1 MDQHVT
7 IGSDYLAELKDAT
20 ERIWSS
26 STQDPG
32 VYGFPFPRGTRWMP
46 GLSEQEILAY
56 EDVLGTKFPLD
67 FRTFLRAMNGT
78 DVPTLNVS
86 GGGVAPRQ
94 SAGVYSYPRDVEVV
108 KQLIGIVQENR
119 EGIALDLASQGF
131 HLPAP
136 ATLVP
141 ICGHRY
147 VVCTRKLNT
156 SVVLSIVVQDVDA
169 IVYADSLR
177 EYLQKDFMGV
187 VVKSPTRAPFEPT

>member
-1 MDQHVT
+1 MA
-7 IGSDYLAELKDAT
+7 IGSDFLAEFKDAT

-26 STQDPG
+26 GTQERG
-32 VYGFPFPRGTRWMP
+32 VYGFPFPQGTRWMP

-78 DVPTLNVS
+78 DLPTLNVS
-86 GGGVAPRQ
+86 GSGGLAPRQ
-94 SAGVYSYPRDVEVV
+94 PAGVYSYPRDVEVV

-119 EGIALDLASQGF
+119 DEIVLDLASQGF
-131 HLPAP
+131 DLPAQGR
-136 ATLVP
+136 LVP

-156 SVVLSIVVQDVDA
+156 SVVLSIVVHDVDA

-177 EYLQKDFMGV
+177 EYLQKDFMGILV
-187 VVKSPTRAPFEPT
+187 NSPVRAPFEPT